1 MKIVRL
7 KGMASELESKSI
19 SDLWH
24 MVGRTVAPLVVRNKV
39 RIIANLVIT
48 FIVSFLPFVFLPFTL
63 FYAVEKGPALYTI
76 QLFLPSLEFELDYLI
91 LSINIMCCLVVIL
104 GTAIEGI
111 LEYRLSPLYSVLSF
125 LGSLFLIVA
134 LTYNVLPL
142 FFYGKTRPII
152 WQGRKYI
159 YKKEQEGFSL

>member
-1 MKIVRL
+1 
-7 KGMASELESKSI
+7 MASELESKDI

-24 MVGRTVAPLVVRNKV
+24 LVGRTIPPLVVRNKV
-39 RIIANLVIT
+39 RIISNLVII
-48 FIVSFLPFVFLPFTL
+48 FLVSFLPFVFLPFTL
-63 FYAVEKGPALYTI
+63 SNAVEKGPALYTT
-76 QLFLPSLEFELDYLI
+76 QLFLPGLELDYLI
-91 LSINIMCCLVVIL
+91 LSINIMCCLIVIL

-111 LEYRLSPLYSVLSF
+111 LEYRLSPLYAVFSF

-142 FFYGKTRPII
+142 FFYGKTRPIT
-152 WQGRKYI
+152 WQVRKYI